1 MKKLIAAFFLLVTF
15 QLHLMA
21 QDNFKQKLAVL
32 AVLKNQQSAWNNANI
47 DEFMSY
53 YWANDSLQFIGKKGI
68 TYGWKNTLDNYKKS
82 YPDAA
87 SMGTLNFEIL
97 QIICFN
103 KKQAFVLGKWNLIR
117 SAEKGNIGGHFTLL
131 FKKINNKWLIISDH
145 TS

>member
-21 QDNFKQKLAVL
+21 QDNSKQKQAVL
-32 AVLKNQQSAWNNANI
+32 AVLKNQQLAWNNANI

-53 YWANDSLQFIGKKGI
+53 YWENDSLQFIGKKGI

-87 SMGTLNFEIL
+87 SMGKLNFEIIHL
-97 QIICFN
+97 IFFN
-103 KKQAFVLGKWNLIR
+103 KKQAYVLGRWNLIR
-117 SAEKGNIGGHFTLL
+117 IAEKGNIGGHFTLL
-131 FKKINNKWLIISDH
+131 LKKINNKWLIISDL